1 MPPGIRVLQNPT
13 PRELVQSLRQKI
25 ARLEGARRP
34 ASEVP
39 VSSGCSLVDK
49 LLPGQGFR
57 RGTLAEWLARG
68 AGSGVESLAL
78 LTAREACREG
88 GALVVFDRTGE
99 FYPPAAIR
107 LGIDPE
113 GMIVVQ
119 AASQSDNLWALD
131 QALRC
136 PAVAVVLAWPEEL
149 DGRTFRRLQLA
160 AEQGGG
166 LGLFVRPERV
176 RHEPSWA
183 EVRLVVEPLPAAA
196 PDAPRRLKVEL
207 LRCRGGANGG
217 SVEVELDDETHPL
230 HRASPAARP
239 ATRRRAAGA

>member
-1 MPPGIRVLQNPT
+1 MVSWP
-13 PRELVQSLRQKI
+13 S
-25 ARLEGARRP
+25 
-34 ASEVP
+34 
-39 VSSGCSLVDK
+39 SSGLRIIDK

-57 RGTLAEWLARG
+57 RGTLAEWLACG
-68 AGSGVESLAL
+68 AGSGAQSLAL

-99 FYPPAAIR
+99 FYPPAAVR
-107 LGIDPE
+107 LGIDPQE
-113 GMIVVQ
+113 MIVVQ
-119 AASQSDNLWALD
+119 AASLADNLWALD
-131 QALRC
+131 QVLRC
-136 PAVAVVLAWPEEL
+136 PAVAAALAWPAEL

-183 EVRLVVEPLPAAA
+183 EARLVVEPLPAAA
-196 PDAPRRLKVEL
+196 ADAPRRLKVQL
-207 LRCRGGANGG
+207 LRCRGGASGG

-230 HRASPAARP
+230 YPASRQYPTSRPARP
-239 ATRRRAAGA
+239 ATHRRAAGA